1 MLRSS
6 EIKPL
11 FVDLSLRDKSF
22 SFFCILRV
30 FLSILWHSFF
40 HLLSDSLYYKT
51 HFLAWFIYIFFFVSF
66 FVFFMRD
73 SIVRHAFST
82 CFLLMNFVF
91 TYALWFSLWL
101 VVLSMACVS
110 LYGLWFSLWLVFLS
124 MDYVSLYATSF
135 VIWFA
140 YLHRMPIYMV
150 GALVYSLCISMGKCL
165 STFCI
170 YPYGLCISLR
180 PVYLSMACA
189 SLYSLCSSL

>member
-66 FVFFMRD
+66 FVFFYARLY
-73 SIVRHAFST
+73 RKT
-82 CFLLMNFVF
+82 CIFYLLSLNEFCIYLCFVVLSMACGSL
-91 TYALWFSLWL
+91 YGLCFSLWL
-101 VVLSMACVS
+101 VVLSMTCVS
-110 LYGLWFSLWLVFLS
+110 LYGLCISICNVFRY
-124 MDYVSLYATSF
+124 MIRVSPSH
-135 VIWFA
+135 A
-140 YLHRMPIYMV
+140 YLYGWCV
-150 GALVYSLCISMGKCL
+150 GL
-165 STFCI
+165 
-170 YPYGLCISLR
+170 
-180 PVYLSMACA
+180 
-189 SLYSLCSSL
+189 